1 MTMRRE
7 SRAGMALLEI
17 VTALTIISVGLLGV
31 VQMYQVGIDQIRQS
45 QRRMAALRAMDDEI
59 EILRALPVAERPTGE
74 SVPWYTHPPAFDL
87 LVEPQATLDVAPF
100 ASSPDLTQVTVR
112 LQWYE
117 GRRRV
122 SREVVTL
129 LGATP

>member
-1 MTMRRE
+1 MRTTRATL
-7 SRAGMALLEI
+7 AGMALLEI

-31 VQMYQVGIDQIRQS
+31 VQMYQIGIDQIRQS
-45 QRRMAALRAMDDEI
+45 QRRMAALRAIDDEI
-59 EILRALPVAERPTGE
+59 ESLRALPLAERPAGE
-74 SVPWYTHPPAFDL
+74 NVPWHTHPVAFDL
-87 LVEPQATLDVAPF
+87 LVEPHATLNVAPYS
-100 ASSPDLTQVTVR
+100 SSPDLTQVTVR

-129 LGATP
+129 LGAAP

>member
-74 SVPWYTHPPAFDL
+74 SVPWYTHPPGFDL
-87 LVEPQATLDVAPF
+87 LV
-100 ASSPDLTQVTVR
+100 
-112 LQWYE
+112 
-117 GRRRV
+117 
-122 SREVVTL
+122 
-129 LGATP
+129 